1 MKINKK
7 ILGGVAA
14 FGALSLIL
22 AGCTSEGAQEDDTT
36 PDATQ
41 TEDVATGAPNDDT
54 IYYSVGEVEW
64 AGYNSLKGSTYST
77 YNTAVNDRVIKGFTY
92 FGPDGSIMPNEDM
105 GTYELVSE
113 DPMTVE
119 YTIHPDAVWSDG
131 EPITYDDALF
141 SWATQAIADGEN
153 EDGNPKPLFDHVSGL
168 DYGDRVP
175 AGPEGEAGGKTFTIT
190 YEDPYP
196 DYQLQ
201 TVIAHPAHVMARE
214 TGTTVEDMSAAIK
227 DGDVEALRPVAAFWN
242 DELISDTPG
251 ELPDPAIALSSGPY
265 TYGSWEA
272 GQSITLVANENYWG
286 EPAATGSLVFRF
298 AAPETHVQALANGD
312 LNAIEPQAT
321 VDTVDQINAIGDSV
335 TLGSFSTLTWEHI
348 DFNHQDG
355 SVFADNLELREA
367 FAMCVPR
374 QLIVDNLIK
383 PIDPEA
389 VVMNAREVFPFQE
402 DYAEVVE
409 AANGSRYDEVDIEG
423 AAAKIADAGVDTPVK
438 VRLGYSAPNER
449 RTDQVALIKDS
460 CDQAGFEVEDIGSSE
475 FFAAGGD
482 LDQGNFDAALFAWQ
496 GSGQITSGQNIY
508 ATNRPQNFIGFS
520 NADVDAAW
528 ETLTTTLDTDVQ
540 LEQTKII
547 EKLLWDELYGIP
559 IFAHPGVA
567 AWDSTIQNVEPS
579 SAQGGLLWNA
589 RDWVRAAE

>member
-7 ILGGVAA
+7 LLGGVAA
-14 FGALSLIL
+14 LSAVSLIL
-22 AGCTSEGAQEDDTT
+22 AGCTSEGDQDDDTT
-36 PDATQ
+36 PDATE
-41 TEDVATGAPNDDT
+41 TEEVTSGGTNDDT

-77 YNTAVNDRVIKGFTY
+77 YNTAINDRVIEGFTY
-92 FGPDGSIMPNEDM
+92 FGPDGSILANEDM

-119 YTIHPDAVWSDG
+119 YTINPDAVWSDG
-131 EPITYDDALF
+131 TPISYDDALF

-153 EDGNPKPLFDHVSGL
+153 EDGNPVPLFDHVSGL

-175 AGPEGEAGGKTFTIT
+175 AGPEGEAGGKSFTIT
-190 YEDPYP
+190 YADPYP
-196 DYQLQ
+196 DYQLT

-214 TGTTVEDMSAAIK
+214 AGTTVEDMSAAIQA
-227 DGDVEALRPVAAFWN
+227 GDAEALRPVAEFWN
-242 DELISDTPG
+242 DGLVSGTPG

-272 GQSITLVANENYWG
+272 GQSITLVRNEAYWG
-286 EPAATGSLVFRF
+286 EPAATGELVFRF

-335 TLGSFSTLTWEHI
+335 TLGSFPTLTWEHL
-348 DFNHQDG
+348 DFNHADG
-355 SVFADNLELREA
+355 SVFAGSLELREA
-367 FAMCVPR
+367 FAMCMPR

-402 DYAEVVE
+402 TYDEVVE
-409 AANGSRYDEVDIEG
+409 AADGNRYNEVDIEG
-423 AAAKIADAGVDTPVK
+423 AAAKIADAGVDTPVQ
-438 VRLGYSAPNER
+438 VRVGYSGPNQR

-460 CDQAGFEVEDIGSSE
+460 CDQAGFEVQDIGSPE
-475 FFAAGGD
+475 FFADGGD
-482 LDQGNFDAALFAWQ
+482 LDSGNFDAALFAWQ

-508 ATNRPQNFIGFS
+508 ATDRPQNFIKFS

-547 EKLLWDELYGIP
+547 EKLLWDDLYGVP

-567 AWDSTIQNVEPS
+567 GWDSTIQNVEPS

-589 RDWVRAAE
+589 RDWVRTAQ